1 MTEYTYRPRGVCS
14 MQIRFEIDEDGVVNN
29 IRFVGGC
36 NGNTKGVSALANGRS
51 AEELI
56 GLLQGIDC
64 GGRGTSCPDQ
74 LAKALKEAI
83 G

>member
-1 MTEYTYRPRGVCS
+1 MREYTFRPRGVCS
-14 MQIRFEIDEDGVVNN
+14 MQIQFEIDDNDIVNN

-36 NGNTKGVSALANGRS
+36 NGNTKGVSALANGRK

-56 GLLQGIDC
+56 DLLNGIDC